1 MRNRNVCGRL
11 RPRSTTA
18 GHSMPDL
25 RPAASPQGVTD
36 WVTIRSRE
44 VSFKAAWVTRL
55 ASRVSKIARGYRSV
69 WFEHLIAIAHDF
81 VSDDVAPANP
91 RL

>member
-1 MRNRNVCGRL
+1 VRNRNVCGRL
-11 RPRSTTA
+11 GPRSTTA

-25 RPAASPQGVTD
+25 RPAASPLGVTD
-36 WVTIRSRE
+36 WVTTQSGE
-44 VSFKAAWVTRL
+44 VTFKAPWVTRL
-55 ASRVSKIARGYRSV
+55 AGRVSKIAGGYRSV
-69 WFEHLIAIAHDF
+69 CFMHLIAIAYDF